1 MTNQATNP
9 VNRQLS
15 FNEWQQ
21 YLYRVRQRN
30 YLRRLGRPIP
40 DHLKEDYDLIDIE
53 RD

>member
-1 MTNQATNP
+1 MSKAINP
-9 VNRQLS
+9 MHQHLS

-30 YLRRLGRPIP
+30 YLRQINRPIP
-40 DHLKEDYDLIDIE
+40 DHLKEENDLIDIE

>member
-1 MTNQATNP
+1 MTKSINP
-9 VNRQLS
+9 VEPQLS

-40 DHLKEDYDLIDIE
+40 DHLKEEYALIDIE
-53 RD
+53 QE